1 MLKVTKF
8 RQFYFPELN
17 FNINGLVKLQT
28 KTCWSANKTVA
39 NILPETRNKNAKM
52 LWSYTFAFA
61 VIDFNRTK
69 IMKIMSRYLTTSLFL
84 SHKIITVQN
93 NSKCKLCEL
102 LSPVWNRIDYLETIY
117 FVRMPKLKSCY
128 TFYLKV
134 AKLPCPHW

>member
-84 SHKIITVQN
+84 SYKIIIVQN
-93 NSKCKLCEL
+93 NSKCKLCFAWWMWAFEFCL
-102 LSPVWNRIDYLETIY
+102 EYNRLY
-117 FVRMPKLKSCY
+117 RQY
-128 TFYLKV
+128 TACFTKN
-134 AKLPCPHW
+134 AIF